1 MSDGAGNDNLF
12 QSVAIIGAA
21 GRFPGAADVD
31 RFWDNLAAG
40 VDSIRHY
47 DDEELAALGVPEALR
62 GHSAYVRAGA
72 RMPGA
77 EDFDPE
83 FFDMTPREAEI
94 TDPQH
99 RVLLE
104 CAYEAMESAGYVAS
118 RYPGAIALYAGVGLN
133 TYLLHNLLPR
143 EDLLRTLGMHQLLLG
158 NDKCYATSRIAYKM
172 NLRGQC
178 LTVDTACSSSLVS
191 VVMAYRSLISYDCDM
206 ALAGGAK
213 VNASDSGYL
222 YEAGSINSPDGRCR
236 AFDAQA
242 SGTVFGSG
250 AGMVVLKR
258 LEDALR
264 DRDNIQA
271 VIRGAAINNDGSA
284 KVGFTAPSVN
294 RQRDVVRQALSFAEV
309 APESIG
315 YVEAHGTGTRLGDPI
330 EMTALAEAFGDA
342 RMRPRSCAIG
352 SVKTNIG
359 HLEAAAGVAGLI
371 KILRALRHEQ
381 IPPSLNFETPNP
393 AIDFASTPFY
403 VNTELRP
410 WPAQGEPRRASIS
423 SFGLGGTNAHV
434 ILEEAPRRASPE
446 TTSAETTSPELLL
459 YSARTPDALD
469 AVARRLSHRLQSA
482 DAGALADIAHTLACG
497 RQHFAHRRFVVAGTR
512 AQAASALAMTVSGAP
527 TPAASTLSTSTQ
539 APRLAF
545 VFPGQGVQFPGMAA
559 DLYRTQPAYRRAID
573 ECCAAVASASG
584 LDLKP
589 ILLDAAEPS
598 GSRLDQ
604 TEIAQPAIF
613 ATSYAMARLWQSWG
627 VQPDALLGHS
637 LGEYVAACLAGVFPL
652 EDALALVTRRATL
665 MHRAPTGAMAA
676 LRMSESEAAALL
688 RDNPHWQCDLAA
700 VNGPM
705 AVVVSGPH
713 EAIEQCLVAVRERGR
728 DGQVLR
734 TSHAFHSRMMDAML
748 DDFRAAVA
756 GVALSAPKI
765 PFVSCVSGALIE
777 PARAVDPQYWVE
789 QLRNTV
795 RFADGVASAV
805 AHGTGVFIDMG
816 PAATASGM
824 VMANMAVTNPAM
836 TNPGA
841 ATISASPA
849 RQGNA
854 DAESALL
861 RALGEAWSCGVE
873 IAWEKVY
880 GHREC
885 RRVELPSYPFE
896 RRRCWVEPAGAVS
909 APTVSVPALSGPA
922 LSGPA
927 VPGSGVEP
935 VAMPVSNAPAV
946 SARESAQAAPAKP
959 RNDNE
964 ALVAS
969 IWEELLGMRD
979 IGLHDNFFALGG
991 QSLLATRVMT
1001 RINETTGVE
1010 LPVDTIFNQP
1020 TIAGVAHALFER
1032 QVALEDPELLKQLL
1046 AEL

>member
-1 MSDGAGNDNLF
+1 MSDGTGTDNLF

-21 GRFPGAADVD
+21 GRFPGAVDVD
-31 RFWDNLAAG
+31 QFWANLAAG
-40 VDSIRHY
+40 VDSIRQY
-47 DDEELAALGVPEALR
+47 SDEELAALGVPDELR
-62 GHSAYVRAGA
+62 SHPSFVRAGA

-143 EDLLRTLGMHQLLLG
+143 GDLLRTLGMHQLLLG

-178 LTVDTACSSSLVS
+178 LTVDTACSSGLVA
-191 VVMAYRSLISYDCDM
+191 VAMAYRSLISYECDM

-213 VNASDSGYL
+213 VNASDSGYP

-271 VIRGAAINNDGSA
+271 VIRGAAVNNDGSA

-294 RQRDVVRQALSFAEV
+294 RQRDVVRQALSFSEV
-309 APESIG
+309 APESIS

-330 EMTALAEAFGDA
+330 EMAALAEAFGNA
-342 RMRPRSCAIG
+342 GPRPQTCAIG

-371 KILRALRHEQ
+371 KVVQALRHEQ

-403 VNTELRP
+403 VNTQLRP
-410 WPAQGEPRRASIS
+410 WPAHGELRRASVS

-434 ILEEAPRRASPE
+434 ILEEAPRFAPSE
-446 TTSAETTSPELLL
+446 TTGPELLL
-459 YSARTPDALD
+459 CSAKTATALD
-469 AVARRLSHRLQSA
+469 AVTRRLSHRLESA
-482 DAGALADIAHTLACG
+482 SAASLADIAHTLACG
-497 RQHFAHRRFVVAGTR
+497 REHFSHRRFVVAGTR
-512 AQAASALAMTVSGAP
+512 AQAASALTPPGLPAP
-527 TPAASTLSTSTQ
+527 EVSTLATSTN

-545 VFPGQGVQFPGMAA
+545 VFPGQGVQFAGMAA
-559 DLYRTQPAYRRAID
+559 HLYGTQPAYRRALD
-573 ECCAAVASASG
+573 ECCAAIETASAI
-584 LDLKP
+584 DLKP
-589 ILLDAAEPS
+589 LLLDAAEHHGP
-598 GSRLDQ
+598 RLDQ
-604 TEIAQPAIF
+604 TDVAQPAIF

-627 VQPDALLGHS
+627 IQPDVLLGHS
-637 LGEYVAACLAGVFPL
+637 LGEYVAACLAGVFSL
-652 EDALALVTRRATL
+652 DDALALVTRRAKL
-665 MHRAPTGAMAA
+665 MHQLPTGAMAA
-676 LRMSESEAAALL
+676 LRMSGSEATALL
-688 RDNPHWQCDLAA
+688 LANPQWQCDLAA
-700 VNGPM
+700 INGPM

-713 EAIEQCLVAVRERGR
+713 EAIEQCLLAVHEQGR

-734 TSHAFHSRMMDAML
+734 TSHAFHSRMQDTML
-748 DDFRAAVA
+748 EEFRAALARVA
-756 GVALSAPKI
+756 FSVPQI
-765 PFVSCVSGALIE
+765 PFVSCVSGALVE
-777 PARAVDPQYWVE
+777 SSHVTDPQYWVE

-795 RFADGVASAV
+795 RFADGVASAI
-805 AHGTGVFIDMG
+805 AHGTQVFVDMG
-816 PAATASGM
+816 PAATASSM
-824 VMANMAVTNPAM
+824 VMANL
-836 TNPGA
+836 GA
-841 ATISASPA
+841 APAAVIAASPA
-849 RQGNA
+849 RQGNT
-854 DAESALL
+854 DAQSALL
-861 RALGEAWSCGVE
+861 KALGEAWSHGVDV
-873 IAWEKVY
+873 AWEKVY

-885 RRVELPSYPFE
+885 RRVELPAYPFE
-896 RRRCWVEPAGAVS
+896 RKRCWVEP
-909 APTVSVPALSGPA
+909 PSGIPER
-922 LSGPA
+922 
-927 VPGSGVEP
+927 GVEP
-935 VAMPVSNAPAV
+935 ASAPAPIAAV
-946 SARESAQAAPAKP
+946 ASAREPGHDSSAQP
-959 RNDNE
+959 RNESE
-964 ALVAS
+964 ALVAA
-969 IWEELLGMRD
+969 IWEELLGVQA
-979 IGLHDNFFALGG
+979 IGMHDNFFALGG

-1001 RINETTGVE
+1001 RINEISGVE
-1010 LPVDTIFNQP
+1010 LPVEIIFEQP
-1020 TIAGVAHALFER
+1020 TIAGVAQALFER
-1032 QVALEDPELLKQLL
+1032 RVALEDPELLERLL

>member
-31 RFWDNLAAG
+31 QFWANLAAG

-47 DDEELAALGVPEALR
+47 DDAELAALGVPDALR
-62 GHSAYVRAGA
+62 SHPSFVRAGA

-191 VVMAYRSLISYDCDM
+191 VVMAYRSLISYECDM

-236 AFDAQA
+236 AFDEKA

-330 EMTALAEAFGDA
+330 EMTALAEAFGNA
-342 RMRPRSCAIG
+342 GTRPQSCAIG

-371 KILRALRHEQ
+371 KILRALRNEQ

-393 AIDFASTPFY
+393 AIDFAGMPFY
-403 VNTELRP
+403 VNTRLRP
-410 WPAQGEPRRASIS
+410 WPADGELRRASLS
-423 SFGLGGTNAHV
+423 SFGIGGTNAHV
-434 ILEEAPRRASPE
+434 ILEEAPRLASSE
-446 TTSAETTSPELLL
+446 TTTPELLL
-459 YSARTPDALD
+459 CSAKTAAALD
-469 AVARRLSHRLQSA
+469 AVTRRLSRRLESA

-497 RQHFAHRRFVVAGTR
+497 REHFEHRRFVVAGTR
-512 AQAASALAMTVSGAP
+512 AQAASALA
-527 TPAASTLSTSTQ
+527 TPPLRGPEGSTLSTSTH

-573 ECCAAVASASG
+573 ACCTAIASASG

-589 ILLDAAEPS
+589 MLLDATGQS

-627 VQPDALLGHS
+627 IQPDLLLGHS
-637 LGEYVAACLAGVFPL
+637 LGEYVAACLAGVFSL

-665 MHRAPTGAMAA
+665 MHRLPTGAMAA
-676 LRMSESEAAALL
+676 LRMSESEATALL
-688 RDNPHWQCDLAA
+688 RANPDWRCDLAA
-700 VNGPM
+700 INGPM

-713 EAIEQCLVAVRERGR
+713 EAIEQCLLAVREQGR
-728 DGQVLR
+728 EGQVLR
-734 TSHAFHSRMMDAML
+734 TSHAFHSRMQDAML
-748 DDFRAAVA
+748 DDFRAAIA

-795 RFADGVASAV
+795 RFSDGVGSAV
-805 AHGTGVFIDMG
+805 ADGIQVFVDMG

-824 VMANMAVTNPAM
+824 VMANLAMTNTAITNMAI

-841 ATISASPA
+841 APVATIGASPA
-849 RQGNA
+849 RQGST

-861 RALGEAWSCGVE
+861 KALGEAWTCGVGV
-873 IAWEKVY
+873 AWEKVY

-896 RRRCWVEPAGAVS
+896 RRRCWVEPISVASGHGVES
-909 APTVSVPALSGPA
+909 APMPASNAAAVPAP
-922 LSGPA
+922 
-927 VPGSGVEP
+927 
-935 VAMPVSNAPAV
+935 
-946 SARESAQAAPAKP
+946 ESAQSAQGTSAKP

-969 IWEELLGMRD
+969 IWEELLGVRD
-979 IGLHDNFFALGG
+979 IGMHDNFFALGG

-1032 QVALEDPELLKQLL
+1032 QVALEDPELLQQLL

>member
-31 RFWDNLAAG
+31 QFWANLAAG
-40 VDSIRHY
+40 VDSIQHFS
-47 DDEELAALGVPEALR
+47 DEELAALGVPEALR
-62 GHSAYVRAGA
+62 NSASFVRAGA
-72 RMPGA
+72 RMPEA
-77 EDFDPE
+77 EDFDPD

-118 RYPGAIALYAGVGLN
+118 RYPGAIALYAGIGLN

-178 LTVDTACSSSLVS
+178 LTVDTACSSSLVA
-191 VVMAYRSLISYDCDM
+191 VVMAYRSLISYECDM

-236 AFDAQA
+236 AFDEKA

-309 APESIG
+309 EPESIS

-330 EMTALAEAFGDA
+330 EMTALAEAFGTA
-342 RMRPRSCAIG
+342 GTRPRTCAIG

-371 KILRALRHEQ
+371 KVLRALRHEQ

-393 AIDFASTPFY
+393 AIDFASMPFY
-403 VNTELRP
+403 VNTQLRP
-410 WPAQGEPRRASIS
+410 WPAQGEPRRAGIS
-423 SFGLGGTNAHV
+423 SFGIGGTNAHV
-434 ILEEAPRRASPE
+434 ILEEPPRFASP
-446 TTSAETTSPELLL
+446 ETTSPELLL
-459 YSARTPDALD
+459 CSAKTATALD
-469 AVARRLSHRLQSA
+469 AVTQRLSRRLESA
-482 DAGALADIAHTLACG
+482 SGGSLADIAYTLACG
-497 RQHFAHRRFVVAGTR
+497 REHFDHRRFVVANGR
-512 AQAASALAMTVSGAP
+512 AQAASALA
-527 TPAASTLSTSTQ
+527 TPPLRGPQGSTLAASAK

-545 VFPGQGVQFPGMAA
+545 VFPGQGVQFAGMAA
-559 DLYRTQPAYRRAID
+559 DLYRNQPTYRRAVD
-573 ECCAAVASASG
+573 ECCAAIASASG

-589 ILLDAAEPS
+589 MLLDAADQH
-598 GSRLDQ
+598 GARLDQ
-604 TEIAQPAIF
+604 TDAAQPAIF
-613 ATSYAMARLWQSWG
+613 TASYAMARLWQSWG
-627 VQPDALLGHS
+627 IQPDMLLGHS
-637 LGEYVAACLAGVFPL
+637 LGEYVAACLAGVFSL
-652 EDALALVTRRATL
+652 EDALALVTLRAKL
-665 MHRAPTGAMAA
+665 MHRLPTGAMAA
-676 LRMSESEAAALL
+676 LRMSESEATALL
-688 RDNPHWQCDLAA
+688 RDNPQWQCDLAA

-705 AVVVSGPH
+705 AVVVSGTH
-713 EAIEQCLVAVRERGR
+713 EAIEQCLLAVRERGR
-728 DGQVLR
+728 EGQVLR
-734 TSHAFHSRMMDAML
+734 TSHAFHSRMQDTML
-748 DDFRAAVA
+748 EEFRAAAARVA
-756 GVALSAPKI
+756 FSAPKI
-765 PFVSCVSGALIE
+765 PFVSCVTGEPIE
-777 PARAVDPQYWVE
+777 AGRAADPRYWVE

-795 RFADGVASAV
+795 RFAEGVGSAV
-805 AHGTGVFIDMG
+805 AGGIRVFVDMG
-816 PAATASGM
+816 PSATASGM
-824 VMANMAVTNPAM
+824 VMANL
-836 TNPGA
+836 GA
-841 ATISASPA
+841 APLPTIAASPA
-849 RQGNA
+849 RQGNV
-854 DAESALL
+854 DAQSALL
-861 RALGEAWSCGVE
+861 RALGETWVCGVD
-873 IAWEKVY
+873 IAWDKVY

-896 RRRCWVEPAGAVS
+896 RKRCWVEPAARTSAHGAES
-909 APTVSVPALSGPA
+909 ASTPGPTPAAAPPRESGQD
-922 LSGPA
+922 S
-927 VPGSGVEP
+927 
-935 VAMPVSNAPAV
+935 
-946 SARESAQAAPAKP
+946 SARP

-969 IWEELLGMRD
+969 IWEELLGIQG
-979 IGLHDNFFALGG
+979 IGIHDNFFALGG

-1010 LPVDTIFNQP
+1010 LPVETIFNQP

>member
-1 MSDGAGNDNLF
+1 MSDGAGTDNLF

-31 RFWDNLAAG
+31 QFWANLAAG
-40 VDSIRHY
+40 VDSIQHY
-47 DDEELAALGVPEALR
+47 SDEELVALGVPDALR
-62 GHSAYVRAGA
+62 SSPSFVRAGA

-143 EDLLRTLGMHQLLLG
+143 DDLLRTLGMHQLLLG

-178 LTVDTACSSSLVS
+178 LTVDTACSSSLVA
-191 VVMAYRSLISYDCDM
+191 VAMAYRSLISYECDM

-213 VNASDSGYL
+213 VNASDSGYV

-271 VIRGAAINNDGSA
+271 VIRGAAVNNDGSA

-309 APESIG
+309 APESIS

-330 EMTALAEAFGDA
+330 EMTALAEAFGNA
-342 RMRPRSCAIG
+342 GTRPPTCAIG

-371 KILRALRHEQ
+371 KVMRSLRHEQ

-393 AIDFASTPFY
+393 AIDFASMPFY
-403 VNTELRP
+403 VNTQLRP
-410 WPAQGEPRRASIS
+410 WPAHGELRRASVS

-434 ILEEAPRRASPE
+434 ILEEAPRFASPE
-446 TTSAETTSPELLL
+446 TTAPELLL
-459 YSARTPDALD
+459 CSAKTATALD
-469 AVARRLSHRLQSA
+469 VVTRRLSRRLESA
-482 DAGALADIAHTLACG
+482 SVGSLADIAHTLACG
-497 RQHFAHRRFVVAGTR
+497 REHFNHRRFVIASTR
-512 AQAASALAMTVSGAP
+512 AQAASALATTALPVPEVS
-527 TPAASTLSTSTQ
+527 TLAASTN

-559 DLYRTQPAYRRAID
+559 DLYRTQPTYRRAVD
-573 ECCAAVASASG
+573 ECCAAIASASA

-589 ILLDAAEPS
+589 MLLNAAEQQGP
-598 GSRLDQ
+598 RLDQ
-604 TEIAQPAIF
+604 TDAAQPAIF
-613 ATSYAMARLWQSWG
+613 TTSYAMARLWQSWG
-627 VQPDALLGHS
+627 IQPDVLLGHS
-637 LGEYVAACLAGVFPL
+637 LGEYVAACLAGVFSL
-652 EDALALVTRRATL
+652 EDALALVTRRAKL
-665 MHRAPTGAMAA
+665 MHRLPSGAMAA
-676 LRMSESEAAALL
+676 LRMSESEVTALL

-700 VNGPM
+700 INGPM

-713 EAIEQCLVAVRERGR
+713 EAIEQCLLAVRELGR
-728 DGQVLR
+728 EGQVLR
-734 TSHAFHSRMMDAML
+734 TSHAFHSRMQDMML
-748 DDFRAAVA
+748 DDFRAAIARVSF
-756 GVALSAPKI
+756 SAPQI
-765 PFVSCVSGALIE
+765 PFVSCVSGALVE
-777 PARAVDPQYWVE
+777 SSRVTDPGYWVE

-805 AHGTGVFIDMG
+805 AHGIQVFVDMG

-824 VMANMAVTNPAM
+824 VMANL
-836 TNPGA
+836 GA
-841 ATISASPA
+841 APVVAIPASPA
-849 RQGNA
+849 RQGNT

-861 RALGEAWSCGVE
+861 KALGEAWSCGVDV
-873 IAWEKVY
+873 AWEKVY

-896 RRRCWVEPAGAVS
+896 RKRCWVEPISGMAEHGVSEHGAES
-909 APTVSVPALSGPA
+909 ASMPASSAAVVSV
-922 LSGPA
+922 
-927 VPGSGVEP
+927 
-935 VAMPVSNAPAV
+935 
-946 SARESAQAAPAKP
+946 RESGDGSPAKP

-964 ALVAS
+964 VLVAS
-969 IWEELLGMRD
+969 IWEELLGVQD
-979 IGLHDNFFALGG
+979 IGMHDNFFALGG

-1032 QVALEDPELLKQLL
+1032 QVALEDPELLKRLL